1 MDSRSLD
8 SSVRSPMKGTDG
20 MSMDQRDY
28 ITTEQ
33 LSWTPSKDGDR
44 RAEMSPDL
52 SVSARSGDLRSFE
65 CEIVK
70 KSII

>member
-33 LSWTPSKDGDR
+33 LSWTPSKDGDL
-44 RAEMSPDL
+44 SPDL